1 MTGAPKV
8 LHPAVGHFSGYMRR
22 FTMSQHEL
30 HLACA
35 TAGAGPFATGQGQ
48 EGSRGWGA
56 AGRPGFACSLP
67 ASEENN
73 PVASSGQMPVGLG

>member
-35 TAGAGPFATGQGQ
+35 TAGAGPFATGQ